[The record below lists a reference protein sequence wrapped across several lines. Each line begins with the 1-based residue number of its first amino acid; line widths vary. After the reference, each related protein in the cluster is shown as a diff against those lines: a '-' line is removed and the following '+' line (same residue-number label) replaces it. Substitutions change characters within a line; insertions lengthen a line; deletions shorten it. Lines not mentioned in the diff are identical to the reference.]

1 MKLTSARQ
9 KMKRTAI
16 ALFSGGLDSTL
27 AIRLMQVQGINVHA
41 IHFTSPFFGVSA
53 DSDSGKY
60 DARRAATMLSV
71 PLTILNLGE
80 EYLEMLR
87 KPCHGYG
94 KAINPCIDCH
104 VYFLKKAGELMRS
117 SAADFVITGEVLG
130 QRPMSQ
136 RKDALR
142 VVEKGCGLEGLLLR
156 PLSARFLEPTVP
168 EIEGWV
174 DRALFPAI
182 KGRTRKEQIRLA
194 KELGVEEYPAPAG
207 GCLLTEL
214 SYASKVRD
222 IFEHTEKL
230 EPRDFRLLRI
240 GRHFRIDM
248 FTRLIIGRN
257 EEENLLL
264 EAKKMAGETAFRWDE
279 GGSPLGLLIGA
290 ATEEAMQTA
299 GRILLRYT
307 RAGSNASAR
316 LRLVGADSGTSFACI
331 NDFAAEDVERF
342 RI

>member
-1 MKLTSARQ
+1 MS
-9 KMKRTAI
+9 RTAI

-27 AIRLMQVQGINVHA
+27 AIKLMQAQGIHVHA
-41 IHFTSPFFGVSA
+41 IHFTSPFFGVSP
-53 DSDSGKY
+53 DVDSGKY
-60 DARRAATMLSV
+60 DARRAAEMLAV
-71 PLTILNLGE
+71 PLTIHNLDA

-87 KPCHGYG
+87 TPCHGYG

-117 SAADFVITGEVLG
+117 SGADFVITGEVLG

-142 VVEKGCGLEGLLLR
+142 VVEKSCGLAGLLLR
-156 PLSARFLEPTVP
+156 PLSARFLEPTIP

-174 DRALFPAI
+174 DRSILPAI

-194 KELGVEEYPAPAG
+194 RELGVEEYPAPAG
-207 GCLLTEL
+207 GCLLTEV
-214 SYASKVRD
+214 SYSSKVRD
-222 IFEHTEKL
+222 LFEHTETLK
-230 EPRDFRLLRI
+230 PRDFKLLRL
-240 GRHFRIDM
+240 GRHFRINM
-248 FTRLIIGRN
+248 NTRLIIGRN

-264 EAKKMAGETAFRWDE
+264 ETQRIEGETAFRWDG
-279 GGSPLGLLIGA
+279 GGSPLGLLLGV
-290 ATEEAMQTA
+290 ATEETLQTA

-307 RAGSNASAR
+307 RAGRNTPAKLCIVTA
-316 LRLVGADSGTSFACI
+316 AAGTSFSCC
-331 NDFAAEDVERF
+331 NEFTAEDIERF